1 MIVWWGPKKQE
12 PYYSQTVFEWNTW
25 DLGFRIKSSNL
36 HIDKL
41 KPHFPP
47 KIFSATDF
55 PNQLRCIAT
64 LLAGHLSLLL
74 LVWLLT
80 SFQILHLF
88 FCCCCCFFLFPNP
101 AIIQVHTHFV
111 KLRLALHGPLAWPNC
126 VGWSILHAAN
136 KDCGKC
142 LKLLL
147 RA

>member
-55 PNQLRCIAT
+55 PNQLCCIAT

-80 SFQILHLF
+80 SVQILHVF
-88 FCCCCCFFLFPNP
+88 FFIFTFFPTQQSFKY
-101 AIIQVHTHFV
+101 THFV

-126 VGWSILHAAN
+126 VCWSILHAAN
-136 KDCGKC
+136 KDCSKC

>member
-1 MIVWWGPKKQE
+1 MIVWWGPKEQE

-47 KIFSATDF
+47 KNTFSNRFSQSTALYCSTA
-55 PNQLRCIAT
+55 C
-64 LLAGHLSLLL
+64 
-74 LVWLLT
+74 WT
-80 SFQILHLF
+80 SFPFTSGLTFDLGSDF
-88 FCCCCCFFLFPNP
+88 ASVLFLFSFFPT
-101 AIIQVHTHFV
+101 QQSFKYTHFV